1 MKNQTEQDNNK
12 KTTKRTLPN
21 TLTVNRT
28 YKARIFEMLYSDK
41 TELLDLY
48 NAVNGTNYKDPEQLE
63 INTLKNAIYMAMHND
78 ISFVID
84 MQLSLYEHQS
94 TFSPNLPLRYLFYM
108 SDLYSAITRNDNLY
122 GEKVIHIPTPK
133 FIIFYNGE
141 EERPEREIL
150 KLSAMYQIEDENPS
164 LELEAILLNINPGY
178 NEPLKKVCKSLSDY
192 TEYTSRVRKY
202 AKEMPI
208 EEAVERA
215 ITECIEEG
223 ILAEFLKK
231 NRAEAKHMS
240 IYEYDA
246 EKHIR
251 MERADARAEGLAQGR
266 IEGAKLEREKLLIE
280 KVKKK
285 LDKNKSIEE
294 IADDLEED
302 VSVIQQI
309 ISTLDK

>member
-1 MKNQTEQDNNK
+1 
-12 KTTKRTLPN
+12 
-21 TLTVNRT
+21 
-28 YKARIFEMLYSDK
+28 
-41 TELLDLY
+41 
-48 NAVNGTNYKDPEQLE
+48 
-63 INTLKNAIYMAMHND
+63 
-78 ISFVID
+78 
-84 MQLSLYEHQS
+84 
-94 TFSPNLPLRYLFYM
+94 
-108 SDLYSAITRNDNLY
+108 
-122 GEKVIHIPTPK
+122 
-133 FIIFYNGE
+133 
-141 EERPEREIL
+141 
-150 KLSAMYQIEDENPS
+150 MYQIEDENPS

-192 TEYTSRVRKY
+192 TEYTSLVRKY

-223 ILAEFLKK
+223 VLAEFLSK

-266 IEGAKLEREKLLIE
+266 IEGAEHILTEQ
-280 KVKKK
+280 VKKK
-285 LDKNKSIEE
+285 LSKNKSIEE